1 MPSDQPVPP
10 LDLKTPVGNGDLQVS
25 TVSLPH
31 YTQDDP
37 HPYETV
43 VVDRGEEDLDAELEN
58 DLEQFRRRYDTEA
71 EARNGHQATVEA
83 VTAFLK
89 MSS

>member
-1 MPSDQPVPP
+1 MAGDHSVPP
-10 LDLKTPVGNGDLQVS
+10 LDLKSPVGNGDLQVS

-37 HPYETV
+37 HPSETV
-43 VVDRGEEDLDAELEN
+43 VVDRGEEDLDAELED

-71 EARNGHQATVEA
+71 EARDGHRTTVEA
-83 VTAFLK
+83 VTPFLK
-89 MSS
+89 TSS